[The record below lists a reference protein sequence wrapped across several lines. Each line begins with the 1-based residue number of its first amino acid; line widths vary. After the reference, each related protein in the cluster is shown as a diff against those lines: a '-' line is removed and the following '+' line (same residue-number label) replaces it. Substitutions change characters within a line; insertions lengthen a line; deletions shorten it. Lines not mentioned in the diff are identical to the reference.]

1 MSKNSYIIIGIIII
15 IVIVGATFFY
25 GELGRRKAVAPTQPL
40 SNVTQEAG
48 EKSDGVTAASP
59 VQDNVVTYSDSG
71 YSPQILQVK
80 AGATVTFKNES
91 SESLWTASAIH
102 PTHKV
107 YPTTGG
113 CLGSTFDEC
122 KGDDPGSSWQ
132 FKFDIPGTWKYHNH
146 LNPSHTGT
154 IVVE

>member
-15 IVIVGATFFY
+15 IIIVGAAFFY
-25 GELGRRKAVAPTQPL
+25 GKLGGRSAVAPTQPL
-40 SNVTQEAG
+40 SNITQETK
-48 EKSDGVTAASP
+48 EKSDGVTAAPS
-59 VQDNVVTYSDSG
+59 VQDSVVTYTDSG

-80 AGATVTFKNES
+80 AGVTVTFKNES

-102 PTHKV
+102 PTHKA

-122 KGDDPGSSWQ
+122 KGDDPGTSWQ

-146 LNPSHTGT
+146 LNPSRTGT